1 MQKAGYLTF
10 SDGTT
15 YVGQWVGQPR
25 KVVGELVF
33 STNML
38 GYPEMVTDPSFAGQ
52 ILVCTM
58 PHVGNY
64 GMDASVYQST
74 RPWIA
79 GLILQAEI
87 PTSADRSFFEYLA
100 QWDIPVL
107 TGMDT
112 RALVLKMR
120 QEGVGLVHLG
130 LAAVP
135 ALAEEQAQ
143 YRQQMQHVWQDVTTV
158 KPYQVGAGP
167 KRIVVIDF
175 GCKKNIIQ
183 AFVDRNCVVSVLPCG
198 ASVEQIW
205 AEQPDALVFSNG
217 PGDPRVANELWLPY
231 RVFLGQLPILGIC
244 LGFQILGLMLGF
256 SLQKLKFGHRGSN
269 HPVYDLMLQKGILTS
284 QNHGYGLVGEPADGV
299 QVTHQHWHDQSIAG
313 IVHTGYSAIGVQFHP
328 EAGPGPLEGAYIL
341 DTFLALVPNKEQ
353 VVVCL

>member
-10 SDGTT
+10 NDGTT
-15 YVGQWVGQPR
+15 YVGQCWGVSR
-25 KVVGELVF
+25 AVVGELVF
-33 STNML
+33 STNMV

-52 ILVCTM
+52 ILVCTL
-58 PHVGNY
+58 PHIGNY
-64 GMDASVYQST
+64 GMEGVCQST

-79 GLILQAEI
+79 GLILGAEL
-87 PTSADRSFFEYLA
+87 PLGADLSLLEYLA

-107 TGMDT
+107 MGVDT

-120 QEGVGLVHLG
+120 QEGVGLVRLG
-130 LAAVP
+130 AE
-135 ALAEEQAQ
+135 ALSAQVEEQAA
-143 YRQQMQHVWQDVTTV
+143 YRQQMQHIWQTVTTV
-158 KPYQVGAGP
+158 APYQVGCGM

-198 ASVEQIW
+198 ASVDQIW
-205 AEQPDALVFSNG
+205 AAQPDAVVFSNG
-217 PGDPRVANELWLPY
+217 PGDPQVAQALWEPY
-231 RVFLGQLPILGIC
+231 RVLLGQVPILGIC

-269 HPVYDLMLQKGILTS
+269 HPVYDLMLQKGILTA
-284 QNHGYGLVGEPADGV
+284 QNHGYGLVGESPAGV

-313 IVHTGYSAIGVQFHP
+313 IVHTGYSVMGVQFHP

-353 VVVCL
+353 VRVCL